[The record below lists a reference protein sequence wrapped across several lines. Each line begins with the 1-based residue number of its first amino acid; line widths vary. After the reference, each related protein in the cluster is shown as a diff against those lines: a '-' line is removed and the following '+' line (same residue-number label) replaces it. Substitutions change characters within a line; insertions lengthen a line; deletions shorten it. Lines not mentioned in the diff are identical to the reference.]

1 MKNDV
6 IKLCSATYEKDTNG
20 VLRETV
26 TESDSIMAEIKSAG
40 AEEWFEGGR
49 NGLNPEYTF
58 IINRLEYN
66 SEETVIFNEV
76 KYSVYRTYIKGDR
89 IELHCEKRKGA

>member
-6 IKLCSATYEKDTNG
+6 IKLCSSAYSKDTNG
-20 VLRETV
+20 VYQRTD
-26 TESDSIMAEIKSAG
+26 TEGADIMAEIKSAG
-40 AEEWFEGGR
+40 AQEWFEGGR

-58 IINRLEYN
+58 TINRIEYN
-66 SEETVIFNEV
+66 GEETVIFNGV
-76 KYSVYRTYIKGDR
+76 YYKVYRTYIKGDL

>member
-6 IKLCSATYEKDTNG
+6 ITLCSVTHNKDSKG
-20 VLRETV
+20 VIHETA
-26 TESDSIMAEIKSAG
+26 TESGPVMAQIKSAG
-40 AEEWFEGGR
+40 ADEWFEGGR

-66 SEETVIFNEV
+66 SEETVIFNDV

-89 IELHCEKRKGA
+89 IELHCQKRKGA

>member
-1 MKNDV
+1 MKNEV
-6 IKLCSATYEKDTNG
+6 IKLSSAAYSKDSKG
-20 VLRETV
+20 VMRETV
-26 TESDSIMAEIKSAG
+26 TVSGLIMAEIKSAG
-40 AEEWFEGGR
+40 AGEWFEGGR

-66 SEETVIFNEV
+66 GEETVIYNEV
-76 KYSVYRTYIKGDR
+76 KYSVYRTYVKGDR

>member
-1 MKNDV
+1 MKNEV
-6 IKLCSATYEKDTNG
+6 IKLCSATYRKDSKG
-20 VLRETV
+20 VMRETE
-26 TESDSIMAEIKSAG
+26 TISDPIMAEIKSAG
-40 AEEWFEGGR
+40 ANEWFEGGR

-66 SEETVIFNEV
+66 SEETVIYGNV
-76 KYSVYRTYIKGDR
+76 KYSVYRTFIKGDR